1 MEMRTNDHQHVTGAQ
16 EPIEHAVVTETPRH
30 KIPRLQPPQQ
40 RTAILLSSLFPSANN
55 NNNNNSNRAASQLSL
70 EALQQASAQNL
81 SRIARST
88 TFKPTPYH
96 VGPSSLTL
104 TYGVRRC
111 SS

>member
-1 MEMRTNDHQHVTGAQ
+1 MRTNDHQHVTGAQ

-30 KIPRLQPPQQ
+30 KIPRLQPPQPH
-40 RTAILLSSLFPSANN
+40 TAILLSSLFPSANN
-55 NNNNNSNRAASQLSL
+55 NSNRAASRISP
-70 EALQQASAQNL
+70 EAPQQVSVQNL
-81 SRIARST
+81 SRIAHST
-88 TFKPTPYH
+88 TFKLTPYH

>member
-1 MEMRTNDHQHVTGAQ
+1 MRTNDHQHVTGAQ
-16 EPIEHAVVTETPRH
+16 EPIEHVVVTETHRH
-30 KIPRLQPPQQ
+30 KIPRLQPPQP
-40 RTAILLSSLFPSANN
+40 RTAILHSSLFPSANN
-55 NNNNNSNRAASQLSL
+55 NNSSRAASQLSP
-70 EALQQASAQNL
+70 EARQQVSAQNL
-81 SRIARST
+81 SRIAHSI

>member
-16 EPIEHAVVTETPRH
+16 EPIEHVVVTETHRH
-30 KIPRLQPPQQ
+30 KIPRLQPPQP

-55 NNNNNSNRAASQLSL
+55 NNNSNRAASQLSP
-70 EALQQASAQNL
+70 EARQQVSAQNL
-81 SRIARST
+81 SRIAHSI